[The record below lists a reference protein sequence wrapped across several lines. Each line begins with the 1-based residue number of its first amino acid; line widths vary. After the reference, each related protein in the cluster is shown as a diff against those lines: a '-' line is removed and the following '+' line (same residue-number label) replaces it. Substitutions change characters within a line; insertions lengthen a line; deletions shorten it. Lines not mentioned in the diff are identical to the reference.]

1 MTNSMRIILVLAT
14 MLSLST
20 NTIFAQERKN
30 ESITELST
38 DTIRID
44 TARVASEPAQMTEV
58 TQFIPDPTKALWY
71 SALFP
76 GLGQVYNRKYWKLP
90 ILYAGFAGTV
100 YALNW
105 NNQYLGDY
113 SQAYLD
119 IMDNDPLTNSYV
131 DLIGRP
137 QSSIDSQQERYARIL
152 KQRKDYFRRNRD
164 LSIICM
170 VGVYLLG
177 VVDAYVDAQLFSF
190 DISPDLSMQ
199 LEPTIIAPTRGIT
212 STGVGLQCAFKF

>member
-1 MTNSMRIILVLAT
+1 MTNAIRTILLIVALLA
-14 MLSLST
+14 LSS
-20 NTIFAQERKN
+20 NNISAQERSN
-30 ESITELST
+30 ESITKLST

-44 TARVASEPAQMTEV
+44 SSRVAVEPTQIIEE
-58 TQFIPDPTKALWY
+58 TQFIPDPNKALWY

-199 LEPTIIAPTRGIT
+199 LEPTIIVPTRGT
-212 STGVGLQCAFKF
+212 NSTGVGLQCAIRF

>member
-1 MTNSMRIILVLAT
+1 MTYVTRIFLGVLVLWAGAT
-14 MLSLST
+14 LDLQ
-20 NTIFAQERKN
+20 AQETPR
-30 ESITELST
+30 ELLTPLTT

-44 TARVASEPAQMTEV
+44 TALVVREVPFVGEV
-58 TQFIPDPTKALWY
+58 TPWAPDPNKALWY

-76 GLGQVYNRKYWKLP
+76 GLGQIYNRKYWKLP

-100 YALNW
+100 YVLNW

-119 IMDNDPLTNSYV
+119 IMDSDPLTNSYV

-137 QSSIDSQQERYARIL
+137 QSTIDAQQDRYARIL

-164 LSIICM
+164 LSIIAM
-170 VGVYLLG
+170 LGVYLLG

-199 LEPTIIAPTRGIT
+199 FEPTLIAPTRG
-212 STGVGLQCAFKF
+212 SATGVGVQCAFRF